1 MSTNV
6 YVGNL
11 SYRARDE
18 DLAALF
24 SDYGEVVSARVI
36 MDRETKRSRGFG
48 FVEMADREAALK
60 AIQELD
66 QKEFMD
72 RPLRVNEAQPKRDRG
87 PRREGPPR
95 R

>member
-11 SYRARDE
+11 SYKARDE

-24 SDYGEVVSARVI
+24 SDYGEVISARVI
-36 MDRETKRSRGFG
+36 LDRETKRSRGFG

-72 RPLRVNEAQPKRDRG
+72 RPLRVNEAQPKRERG
-87 PRREGPPR
+87 PRREGPR
-95 R
+95 GR

>member
-11 SYRARDE
+11 SYKTRDE

-24 SDYGEVVSARVI
+24 SDYGEVISARVI
-36 MDRETKRSRGFG
+36 MDRETQRSRGFG

-72 RPLRVNEAQPKRDRG
+72 RPLRVNEAQPKKERG
-87 PRREGPPR
+87 PRRDGPR
-95 R
+95 GR